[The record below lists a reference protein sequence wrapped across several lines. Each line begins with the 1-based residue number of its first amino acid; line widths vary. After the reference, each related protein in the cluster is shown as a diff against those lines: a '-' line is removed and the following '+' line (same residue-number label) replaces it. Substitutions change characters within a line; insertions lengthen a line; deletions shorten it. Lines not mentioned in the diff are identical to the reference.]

1 MTIIGKDGREM
12 IVLRAASLTDGTIVV
27 IHSTTCRERRGEG
40 GGRET
45 EEVRMAYG
53 RESKPKIPKK

>member
-27 IHSTTCRERRGEG
+27 INSTTCRERRG
-40 GGRET
+40 GRERDRRGEDGLWKRIKT
-45 EEVRMAYG
+45 
-53 RESKPKIPKK
+53 